1 MNYEDLTPAQ
11 RAIINPL
18 EFLAAQPIS
27 SVSLGSTYASRLPD
41 LEGLTLSLVH
51 ADGGE
56 GDSAPIEKV
65 FMVSDGPTPLFY
77 FEITGTYYSWDDT
90 VWDEGYT
97 IVKPVEVVVTQYHAV

>member
-1 MNYEDLTPAQ
+1 MNYENLTPAQ
-11 RAIINPL
+11 RATINPL

-27 SVSLGSTYASRLPD
+27 SASLGSTYMGKHLD
-41 LEGLTLSLVH
+41 LEGLRVELVH

-77 FEITGTYYSWDDT
+77 FEITGTYYSWDDS

-97 IVKPVEVVVTQYHAV
+97 IVRPVEVVVTQYHAM